1 MKPIADSGVRKTIY
15 YLRYTQRQLGE
26 GAGFATINQ

>member
-1 MKPIADSGVRKTIY
+1 MKPIAENGVRKTTC
-15 YLRYTQRQLGE
+15 YLQYTLRQLGE